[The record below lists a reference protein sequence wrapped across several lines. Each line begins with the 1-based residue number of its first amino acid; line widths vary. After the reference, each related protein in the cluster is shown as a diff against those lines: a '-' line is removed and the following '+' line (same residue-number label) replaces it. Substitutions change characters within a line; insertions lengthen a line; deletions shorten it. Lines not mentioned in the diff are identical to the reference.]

1 MSLTVK
7 STASKHCMYYEAKI
21 QLRPYKQTIYD
32 FIYQQIKK
40 YPQIWISK
48 EEKLKTGIDIYISSQ
63 KFARSTLAP
72 KIKRIFKAK
81 VVISK
86 QLYGRHKDKQTGIY
100 RATVLIRT

>member
-1 MSLTVK
+1 
-7 STASKHCMYYEAKI
+7 MYYEAKI

>member
-1 MSLTVK
+1 MPHIVK

-21 QLRPYKQTIYD
+21 QLRPYKQAIYD

-48 EEKLKTGIDIYISSQ
+48 EEKEKTGIDIYISSQ
-63 KFARSTLAP
+63 KFARCTLAP
-72 KIKRIFKAK
+72 KIKKIFKAN
-81 VVISK
+81 VIISK
-86 QLYGRHKDKQTGIY
+86 QIYGRHRDKQRPIY